1 MLGDDSWPAA
11 FEFLD
16 FLKLMDMEEEEEKNV
31 KEDAVKQEPREP
43 FSGAHTP
50 DHKPPIHTEL

>member
-1 MLGDDSWPAA
+1 MLGDGSWPAT

-16 FLKLMDMEEEEEKNV
+16 FLKLMDMEKEEEKTV
-31 KEDAVKQEPREP
+31 KEDAVKQEPRGP

-50 DHKPPIHTEL
+50 HHKPSIHTEL